1 MGNKIITISREF
13 GSGGRTIGKMVA
25 EKLGIPCYDQE
36 IIQKIAQES
45 GYCEDFVAE
54 RSEHASISHW
64 FTTAFG
70 GKDYYGNSIQDKLW
84 VAQLKAIV
92 EVANKGNCVIVGRC
106 ADFILKET
114 SDCIRVFVHAELKDK
129 CKRIVEQYGESN
141 ETPERRLKDKDKRR
155 AAYYQLYTDQKWG
168 DMKNYDIALNTSSLS
183 FEQCADIIV
192 NLYNN
197 R

>member
-25 EKLGIPCYDQE
+25 EKLCIPCYDQE
-36 IIQKIAQES
+36 IIQRIAQES

-54 RSEHASISHW
+54 RSEHASLSNW
-64 FTTAFG
+64 FANAFG

-114 SDCIRVFVHAELKDK
+114 SDCIRVFIHAELKDK

-141 ETPERRLKDKDKRR
+141 ETPERRLKEKDKRR

-168 DMKNYDIALNTSSLS
+168 DLKNYDIALNTSTLS
-183 FEQCADIIV
+183 FEQCAETIV

-197 R
+197 K